1 MKFYNLTILVEPLA
15 ASTLP
20 AMIREIFDRITTDG
34 KEKILCESGDWRGHA
49 VVGAAQAS
57 PFPQC
62 LSAAAGRRAVQI
74 SLPSKKDLGRKWFQR
89 RLAGPDQQTFRLVAM
104 TDVSMIHLE
113 TE

>member
-34 KEKILCESGDWRGHA
+34 KEKILRARGGWRGQA
-49 VVGAAQAS
+49 VGGAAQAR
-57 PFPQC
+57 PFAQC
-62 LSAAAGRRAVQI
+62 LRPAGGRRAVQI

>member
-20 AMIREIFDRITTDG
+20 AMIREIFDRITMDG
-34 KEKILCESGDWRGHA
+34 KEKILYESGDWCGHA
-49 VVGAAQAS
+49 VVEGAQSS
-57 PFPQC
+57 PFPEC
-62 LSAAAGRRAVQI
+62 LNAAASRRAVQI
-74 SLPSKKDLGRKWFQR
+74 SLPSQKDLGRKWFQR

-113 TE
+113 K